1 MSTWQADGVALG
13 GVQALYARVQTQERQ
28 LRELASLRETEQA
41 DAQKKMEQATASLA
55 AAEERAAALEARLAR
70 LESIV
75 LHADR

>member
-1 MSTWQADGVALG
+1 M
-13 GVQALYARVQTQERQ
+13 QALYARVQTQERQ